1 MCTYIWRFFLYA
13 SMEMSESI
21 IIMFELLSNKDDTSR
36 VIYLFKKYFIQ
47 VIINTLNGI
56 EQ

>member
-1 MCTYIWRFFLYA
+1 MCTYIWPFLSA
-13 SMEMSESI
+13 SMDMPESI

-47 VIINTLNGI
+47 VNINTLNGI